1 MKVVLLIL
9 ACSAIVGC
17 DVDYKHHPDVLVAI
31 RDPMFVEWLRRNDLV
46 VLSTCSCIGC
56 TRIHVMKAD
65 RKDGAK

>member
-1 MKVVLLIL
+1 MKKVLLIL
-9 ACSAIVGC
+9 ACAAIAGC
-17 DVDYKHHPDVLVAI
+17 CDYEPHPDVLAAT

-46 VLSTCSCIGC
+46 VLNTYSCIGC